1 MPSRLKFLPTVFRVF
16 HHEVVLPGRGHRP
29 RPKARQPFD
38 LSRDNDGARA
48 FALERGNPAII
59 PLTEYLEYF
68 QNWKGRKSMKRKA
81 GDGDRTRGVQLGI
94 CPSFVYQ
101 RLPCSMRSQR
111 AKEFSRNCKNDTIS
125 SLNGVNGVWNCCRRH
140 PLYKSREPSRFSE
153 TGPRIRHG
161 RKTTQA
167 YEAAGDSASA
177 KPRSASGD
185 PYSSLGTGSTTSRD
199 FLTKILVS

>member
-1 MPSRLKFLPTVFRVF
+1 MRLFYRMASQISSCNQPRTTFTPLRAADFRC
-16 HHEVVLPGRGHRP
+16 L
-29 RPKARQPFD
+29 
-38 LSRDNDGARA
+38 RA
-48 FALERGNPAII
+48 QAVETKERETGIEPA
-59 PLTEYLEYF
+59 T
-68 QNWKGRKSMKRKA
+68 SS
-81 GDGDRTRGVQLGI
+81 LGI

-140 PLYKSREPSRFSE
+140 PLYMSREPSRFPE